1 MSDDEGGNKAKWEMD
16 DWTKESAKVQLT
28 QSSKFATLFPK
39 YLENYFQTIW
49 ADVLTVLKHHEL
61 DGKLNLIEGSMT
73 VSTTRKTW
81 DPYSIIKARDF
92 IKLLSRSVPLHQ
104 AQKIFR
110 DDITYDII
118 KISSFVRN
126 KERFV
131 KRRQRLIGPNAQTLK
146 ALELLT
152 DCYILVQG
160 NTVAVMGT
168 WKGSKAVRN
177 IVTDCMK
184 NIHPIYGIKQLL
196 IKRELMKDPDMKNAD
211 WSMYVPQ
218 FRKTHQK
225 KRFNKPAEEAKS
237 KSKKEKSIFPPEAPL
252 RKEDELMASGEYWKV
267 EKEKQA
273 KAKKQN
279 KSKNTQ
285 LSDAPVVS
293 GFEGTGKYSE
303 EEGMKLKSREKLP
316 KKAMRL

>member
-1 MSDDEGGNKAKWEMD
+1 MSEGEITEKGKWEMEE
-16 DWTKESAKVQLT
+16 WTKDSAKVQLT

-49 ADVLTVLKHHEL
+49 SEVLTVLKHHEL

-73 VSTTRKTW
+73 VTTTRKTW

-168 WKGSKAVRN
+168 WKGTKAVRG
-177 IVTDCMK
+177 IVTDCMS

-196 IKRELMKDPDMKNAD
+196 IKRELMKDPEMKNAD

-225 KRFNKPAEEAKS
+225 KRFNKSETKTKE
-237 KSKKEKSIFPPEAPL
+237 KKEKSIFPPEAPL

-279 KSKNTQ
+279 KSKNTH
-285 LSDAPVVS
+285 LSENPEVS
-293 GFEGTGKYSE
+293 GFDKKKGASEGGK
-303 EEGMKLKSREKLP
+303 KSKAP
-316 KKAMRL
+316 KKEKKEKK